1 MEDEIDLRKYVDVL
15 IRQWK
20 WIVGL
25 AIVSGLA
32 AFIVSSLI
40 APTYEAT
47 ALVVVTRSR
56 YQLQFDPR
64 IETVAQPQQAYRAY
78 PELALSDDL
87 VLQVME
93 RLGGELNTD
102 ERDLESFRM
111 RLSARA
117 GADPT
122 LVRLAATGTD
132 PNQAQA
138 IVNAWAALYVA
149 YANELYQQQSN
160 SVTFF
165 EAQVAEASQELEKA
179 EQALIDFQARNP
191 INVVEAQLES
201 KQMALSDYL
210 AADRTISL
218 IIQDARS
225 LQQQLAQ
232 QDDNA
237 PVTLA
242 DELAALYLQVDAL
255 NAQASV
261 PIQLQ
266 IGGSGSLASR
276 TVSEQV
282 ALLDALIN
290 ALQDKAIEIRREI
303 DALEPEILE
312 LQKAQQAAQVELDGL
327 TRIRDVAD
335 DTYSTL
341 ARKLDEV
348 NVAAQDESGEVR
360 LASQAAVPSEPVW
373 PRKGLNTL
381 FGSVLGL
388 LVGIAAAFVI
398 DARQSAAEK
407 SPALTRPAQAS

>member
-312 LQKAQQAAQVELDGL
+312 LQEAQQAAQVELDGL

-360 LASQAAVPSEPVW
+360 LASQAAVPTDPVS
-373 PRKGLNTL
+373 PRKALNTV
-381 FGSVLGL
+381 FGGLLGL
-388 LVGIAAAFVI
+388 MVGIAAAFVI